1 MKDKPRCVICGDLA
15 TVRITPSYG
24 SGFLFSCD
32 DEECKRVI
40 KIQLEG
46 ALKNHN

>member
-1 MKDKPRCVICGDLA
+1 MKDKPCCVICGDLA
-15 TVRITPSYG
+15 TVRITPQWG

-32 DEECKRVI
+32 DEGCKKVI

-46 ALKNHN
+46 ALRNHN